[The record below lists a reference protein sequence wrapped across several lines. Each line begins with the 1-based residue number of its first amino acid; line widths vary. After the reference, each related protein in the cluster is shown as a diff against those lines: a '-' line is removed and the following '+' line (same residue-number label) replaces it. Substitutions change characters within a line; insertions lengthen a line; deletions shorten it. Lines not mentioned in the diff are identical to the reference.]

1 MDVTLALLCDSA
13 NVTDDGKLNVLG
25 QFDTISAIAFPTLNP
40 MMHLVLRFSATPAE
54 AGQDRTLT
62 IRLVN
67 ADGNTIGE
75 VSGPLEV
82 PNADGSGRLL
92 TLQLIIPF
100 PGMTFPEPG
109 SYAFHIL
116 IDQDDKRSV
125 PIEIESVVTTR
136 DGGDEDA
143 G

>member
-1 MDVTLALLCDSA
+1 MDVTLALLCDAA
-13 NVTDDGKLNVLG
+13 NVGADGKLNVLG
-25 QFDTISAIAFPTLNP
+25 QFDTISATAFPTLHP

-54 AGQDRTLT
+54 AGQGRTLT

-82 PNADGSGRLL
+82 PNAEGSGRLPA
-92 TLQLIIPF
+92 LQLITPF
-100 PGMTFPEPG
+100 PGVTFPGPG

-125 PIEIESVVTTR
+125 PIEIKDVATTQ
-136 DGGDEDA
+136 DEGDKDA